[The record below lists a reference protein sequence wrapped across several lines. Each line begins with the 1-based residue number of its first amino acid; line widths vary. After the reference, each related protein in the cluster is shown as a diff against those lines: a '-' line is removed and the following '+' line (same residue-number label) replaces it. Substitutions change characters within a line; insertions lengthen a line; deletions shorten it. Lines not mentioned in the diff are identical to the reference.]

1 MKRPRLGRMPR
12 WQRWFTVLTF
22 IICSVSGIA
31 FLLGH
36 EYHLHR
42 SVLGTHHVL
51 VLHGVASAL
60 ALIAFGTVMP
70 FHIKAGLQA
79 KQNVVSGVFQLALL
93 LGLVVSALL
102 LYYGPAEWREGSKL
116 THWVM
121 GLIFFCIFVIHI
133 VRRVFKAAN
142 TGLINN

>member
-1 MKRPRLGRMPR
+1 MKKPRLGKMPR
-12 WQRWFTVLTF
+12 WQRWFTVLAF

-36 EYHLHR
+36 EYHIHR
-42 SVLGTHHVL
+42 SILGAHNVL

-70 FHIKAGLQA
+70 FHIKAGFQA
-79 KQNVVSGVFQLALL
+79 GRNVMSGVIQLALL
-93 LGLVVSALL
+93 IALVVSALL

-116 THWVM
+116 THWVL
-121 GLIFFCIFVIHI
+121 GLVFFGIFVSHI
-133 VRRVFKAAN
+133 MRRVFKATSAR
-142 TGLINN
+142 LINN

>member
-42 SVLGTHHVL
+42 SVLGAHSVL

-60 ALIAFGTVMP
+60 VLIAFGTVMP

-79 KQNVVSGVFQLALL
+79 KQNVVSGVFQSVLL

-121 GLIFFCIFVIHI
+121 GLVFFCIFVIHI

-142 TGLINN
+142 TRLINN

>member
-1 MKRPRLGRMPR
+1 MKRPRLGKMPR
-12 WQRWFTVLTF
+12 WQRWFTGLAF

-42 SVLGTHHVL
+42 SVLGAHNVL
-51 VLHGVASAL
+51 VLHGAVSAL

-79 KQNVVSGVFQLALL
+79 KQNVISGVIQLVLL

-121 GLIFFCIFVIHI
+121 GLVFFCIFVSHI
-133 VRRVFKAAN
+133 VRRVFKATNAR
-142 TGLINN
+142 LINN

>member
-1 MKRPRLGRMPR
+1 MKRPRLGKMPR
-12 WQRWFTVLTF
+12 WQRWFTVLAF

-36 EYHLHR
+36 EYHMHR
-42 SVLGTHHVL
+42 SVLGVHSVL

-79 KQNVVSGVFQLALL
+79 KQNVVSGIFQLALL

-102 LYYGPAEWREGSKL
+102 LYYGPGEWREGSKL

-121 GLIFFCIFVIHI
+121 GLIFFCIFVSHI
-133 VRRVFKAAN
+133 VRRVFKSAQS
-142 TGLINN
+142 GLTNS